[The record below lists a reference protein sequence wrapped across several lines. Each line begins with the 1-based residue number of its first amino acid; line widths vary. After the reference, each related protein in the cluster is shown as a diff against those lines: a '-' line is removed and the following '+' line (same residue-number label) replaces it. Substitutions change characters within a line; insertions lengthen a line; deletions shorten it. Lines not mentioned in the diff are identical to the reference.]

1 MNLSLRALRYVVA
14 TAECGNV
21 TEAARRLNVSQPSV
35 SAAIAASEAEI
46 GTHLFVR
53 HHARGMTLTVAGQ
66 RYVNEARHLLAHARD
81 FAQSAKALG
90 ESLRGEIALGCFLT
104 LAPRF
109 MPGLLAAFAQA
120 QPGITVRLEEGDQ
133 QEIIEGVLNGRIE
146 LAVSYGYAVPEEVV
160 GERLADLPP
169 LLVVSA
175 DHRLAQRAS
184 VSLAEVADEPFL
196 LYDLPHSRDY
206 FFSLFTA
213 CGIEPRIAFRSR
225 SYELIRGLV
234 GQKRG
239 YTIHNAAPRTTMAYD
254 GSQVAVIPLTEAL
267 PPTRVMR
274 LSLRRQALRPAVE
287 VFASFLT
294 QAFAEGGLFA
304 PGSIAPAGIDP
315 VQHRLA

>member
-1 MNLSLRALRYVVA
+1 MSLSLRALRYVVA
-14 TAECGNV
+14 TADSGNV

-53 HHARGMTLTVAGQ
+53 HHARGMTLTAAGQ

-90 ESLRGEIALGCFLT
+90 ESVQGEIAFGCFLT

-109 MPGLLAAFAQA
+109 MPGLLAAFAEV
-120 QPGITVRLEEGDQ
+120 QPGITIRLEEGDQ
-133 QEIIEGVLNGRIE
+133 REIIDGVLNGRIE
-146 LAVSYGYAVPEEVV
+146 LAVSYGYAVPEDLV
-160 GERLADLPP
+160 GERLIDLPP

-175 DHRLAQRAS
+175 DHRLAHRGS
-184 VSLAEVADEPFL
+184 VSLTEVADEPFL
-196 LYDLPHSRDY
+196 LYDLPHTRDY

-213 CGIEPRIAFRSR
+213 CAIEPRIAFRSR

-239 YTIHNAAPRTTMAYD
+239 YTLHNAAPRTTMAYD

-267 PPTRVMR
+267 PPVRVMR

-287 VFASFLT
+287 AFASFLT
-294 QAFAEGGLFA
+294 QAFSPGGMFA
-304 PGSIAPAGIDP
+304 PGSIAPAGIHP
-315 VQHRLA
+315 VEDRRP